1 MLRQKCVLTVTDAAR
16 PNIEERC
23 FLHDVVPF
31 GHAAVAWI
39 GEPGIHLSQGSQDP
53 MLVSSMSP
61 QAVLAPVTLCLC
73 MHTQKYRDS
82 LEPVEV
88 PKD

>member
-1 MLRQKCVLTVTDAAR
+1 MSSQLRMQPDPILRRDASSMTLY
-16 PNIEERC
+16 PLE
-23 FLHDVVPF
+23 P
-31 GHAAVAWI
+31 VAWI
-39 GEPGIHLSQGSQDP
+39 GEPGIHISQGSQDP
-53 MLVSSMSP
+53 MLLSPVSP
-61 QAVLAPVTLCLC
+61 QAVLEPVTLCLC